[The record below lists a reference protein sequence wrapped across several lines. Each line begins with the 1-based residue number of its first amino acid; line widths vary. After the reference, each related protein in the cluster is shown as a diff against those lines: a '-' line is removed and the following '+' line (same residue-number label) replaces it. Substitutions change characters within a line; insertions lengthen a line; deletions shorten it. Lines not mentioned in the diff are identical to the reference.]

1 MNCTKARSKKAYYFS
16 FTTAIKSIMKK
27 NIALLILIFFSLITS
42 AQDKVTT
49 DLKTLSDNKQ
59 YDKIIE
65 QYVSVSKEYS
75 AKALYYI
82 GLAYYMKGDD
92 NNCIKFM
99 NLSIDKDKE
108 DPAPFYIKGSTLNYM
123 QKYDEAIKSFQ
134 DAISLKSDDAL
145 FYSGL
150 GDAYY
155 NLEKLDLALEAYKKA
170 TEQKDCPDR
179 PYSFVAQIYSDQKND
194 LKALEAYYIA
204 KSKIGNKSDSYIN
217 ALFNIGLLESLHGN
231 YDKAEPIFIELLQ
244 IDPNDYQSYAKLIQ
258 VYYHKK
264 EYKKANTYKD
274 KLYEAYKNGALK
286 DNLEDMFC
294 FDQFKWNGY
303 LIQVF
308 ERYENENKGNIYNKH
323 LFYVVD
329 NSEKLVLRVQ
339 TEFSPISSEL
349 GGSKYLLCVSKDG
362 AHYNSGIGF
371 NDDFNYE
378 NLKSEAIK
386 LIEEHMIK

>member
-1 MNCTKARSKKAYYFS
+1 
-16 FTTAIKSIMKK
+16 MKK